1 LKVGG
6 GSLVLFEM
14 APGLHSLLCGI
25 VFPVG
30 LSMIVLTGVDLLTSN
45 MMYATLPFLSIKNAF
60 QNTQLI
66 VDVNRFVS
74 ISFLGNLTGCL
85 LFAAITST
93 AFGYGSIATFAISI
107 AVAKTSAPWLV
118 LLWKGIFANWLV
130 NLAIVMSSSTSNNL
144 AKLASLWIP
153 ITTFVTIGFEHSVA
167 NMFLIP
173 FGILSGAPV
182 LWSHFFFW

>member
-1 LKVGG
+1 ML
-6 GSLVLFEM
+6 
-14 APGLHSLLCGI
+14 
-25 VFPVG
+25 
-30 LSMIVLTGVDLLTSN
+30 
-45 MMYATLPFLSIKNAF
+45 IK
-60 QNTQLI
+60 TQLI

-85 LFAAITST
+85 LFAALTST

-107 AVAKTSAPWLV
+107 AVAKTSAPWFV
-118 LLWKGIFANWLV
+118 LFWKGIFANWLV
-130 NLAIVMSSSTSNNL
+130 NLAIIMSSSTSNNL
-144 AKLASLWIP
+144 AKLFSLWIP

-182 LWSHFFFW
+182 LWSHFFFGNLLPVTIGNFIGASVLVAFCHWKALMENDIMSK